1 MSSGKQKQPKGVVNT
16 FRRTWDK
23 EDFEDKAK
31 EREEKVGSSVWRVA
45 TAAATAA
52 TAAWRL

>member
-1 MSSGKQKQPKGVVNT
+1 MSGKQKQPKGVVNT

-31 EREEKVGSSVWRVA
+31 EREEKVSSSVWRVA